1 MTTRPRRGAKPEA
14 IVEGRPALVL
24 REEDR
29 EAVADAL
36 ADLLLADLLAE
47 ETRTERRR

>member
-1 MTTRPRRGAKPEA
+1 MEPEPRGSGHRRPEA
-14 IVEGRPALVL
+14 DAEGRPQVVV

-36 ADLLLADLLAE
+36 ADLLLADLD
-47 ETRTERRR
+47 ERKDGAA